1 MENMHDIS
9 VIALANR
16 LSEINIERDRLDM
29 EELKIMHEL
38 WERIPSLR
46 DDVNMQ
52 PKVKVKS
59 LGGGNEKKQEK

>member
-1 MENMHDIS
+1 MEDMHNKS

-16 LSEINIERDRLDM
+16 LSEINIERDKLDM

-38 WERIPSLR
+38 WDRIPSLK

-52 PKVKVKS
+52 PRVKVKS
-59 LGGGNEKKQEK
+59 LGGGNEKKTK